1 MWTCAAFHVKLYGN
15 CSVSFF
21 RGADKFHIH
30 LGGIFMTD
38 YDDQNSSEY
47 KDQTTETAPAEQTGQ
62 QISSPADGQDTNQQV
77 PDNRQMPPQNNGQ
90 DPYWQNPNNQQVPPQ
105 NSGQNPYWQNPNNQ
119 QVPPQNNGQNPYWQN
134 PNNQQIPPQYNGQP
148 PYWQDQPQRPRR
160 EKNSFAAMSLIS
172 GIFALLTLC
181 CFAFPVAIICGVGAI
196 CFAIISKRG
205 RAFRGTAIAGIILGV
220 IAILLGIGEF
230 FYALTITNLMKDPAN
245 AAAFN
250 QFFEQFQQ
258 QFGIN

>member
-62 QISSPADGQDTNQQV
+62 QISSPADGQDTNQQS
-77 PDNRQMPPQNNGQ
+77 PDNRQMPLQNNGQ
-90 DPYWQNPNNQQVPPQ
+90 DPYWQNPNNQQ
-105 NSGQNPYWQNPNNQ
+105 
-119 QVPPQNNGQNPYWQN
+119 
-134 PNNQQIPPQYNGQP
+134 IPPQHNGQP

-172 GIFALLTLC
+172 GIFAILTLC

-205 RAFRGTAIAGIILGV
+205 QAFRGTAIAGIILGV
-220 IAILLGIGEF
+220 IAILLGVGEF

>member
-1 MWTCAAFHVKLYGN
+1 
-15 CSVSFF
+15 
-21 RGADKFHIH
+21 
-30 LGGIFMTD
+30 MTD

-62 QISSPADGQDTNQQV
+62 QISSPADGQDTNQQS
-77 PDNRQMPPQNNGQ
+77 PDNRQMSPQNNGQ
-90 DPYWQNPNNQQVPPQ
+90 DPYWQNPNSQQI
-105 NSGQNPYWQNPNNQ
+105 
-119 QVPPQNNGQNPYWQN
+119 PPQNNGQNPYRQN
-134 PNNQQIPPQYNGQP
+134 PNNQQIPQYNGQP

-172 GIFALLTLC
+172 GIFAILTLC

-205 RAFRGTAIAGIILGV
+205 PAFRGTAIAGIILGV
-220 IAILLGIGEF
+220 IAILLGVGEF
-230 FYALTITNLMKDPAN
+230 FYVLTITNLMKDPAN

>member
-62 QISSPADGQDTNQQV
+62 QISSPADGQDTNQQS
-77 PDNRQMPPQNNGQ
+77 PDNRQM
-90 DPYWQNPNNQQVPPQ
+90 
-105 NSGQNPYWQNPNNQ
+105 
-119 QVPPQNNGQNPYWQN
+119 PPQNNGQNPYWQN
-134 PNNQQIPPQYNGQP
+134 PNNQQMSPQHNGQP

-172 GIFALLTLC
+172 GIFAILTLC

-205 RAFRGTAIAGIILGV
+205 QAFRGTAIAGIILGV
-220 IAILLGIGEF
+220 IAILLGVGEF

>member
-15 CSVSFF
+15 CSVSLF
-21 RGADKFHIH
+21 RGGDKFLIL
-30 LGGIFMTD
+30 LGGIFFTD

-47 KDQTTETAPAEQTGQ
+47 KDQTTETTSAEQTGQ

-77 PDNRQMPPQNNGQ
+77 SDNRQMPPQNNGQ
-90 DPYWQNPNNQQVPPQ
+90 DPYWQNPNNQQI
-105 NSGQNPYWQNPNNQ
+105 
-119 QVPPQNNGQNPYWQN
+119 PPQNNGQDPYWQN

-172 GIFALLTLC
+172 GIFAILTLC

-220 IAILLGIGEF
+220 IAILLGVGEF

>member
-62 QISSPADGQDTNQQV
+62 QISSPADGQDTNQQS
-77 PDNRQMPPQNNGQ
+77 PDNRQM
-90 DPYWQNPNNQQVPPQ
+90 
-105 NSGQNPYWQNPNNQ
+105 
-119 QVPPQNNGQNPYWQN
+119 PPQNNGQNPYWQN
-134 PNNQQIPPQYNGQP
+134 PNNQQMPPQHNGQP

-172 GIFALLTLC
+172 GIFAILTLC

-205 RAFRGTAIAGIILGV
+205 QAFRGTAIAGIILGV
-220 IAILLGIGEF
+220 IAILLGVGEF

>member
-1 MWTCAAFHVKLYGN
+1 
-15 CSVSFF
+15 
-21 RGADKFHIH
+21 
-30 LGGIFMTD
+30 MTD

-47 KDQTTETAPAEQTGQ
+47 KDQTTETTSAEQTGQ

-90 DPYWQNPNNQQVPPQ
+90 DPYC
-105 NSGQNPYWQNPNNQ
+105 
-119 QVPPQNNGQNPYWQN
+119 QN

-230 FYALTITNLMKDPAN
+230 FYVLTITNLMKDPAN

>member
-47 KDQTTETAPAEQTGQ
+47 KDQTTETTSAEQTGQ

-90 DPYWQNPNNQQVPPQ
+90 DP
-105 NSGQNPYWQNPNNQ
+105 
-119 QVPPQNNGQNPYWQN
+119 
-134 PNNQQIPPQYNGQP
+134 
-148 PYWQDQPQRPRR
+148 
-160 EKNSFAAMSLIS
+160 
-172 GIFALLTLC
+172 
-181 CFAFPVAIICGVGAI
+181 
-196 CFAIISKRG
+196 
-205 RAFRGTAIAGIILGV
+205 
-220 IAILLGIGEF
+220 
-230 FYALTITNLMKDPAN
+230 
-245 AAAFN
+245 
-250 QFFEQFQQ
+250 
-258 QFGIN
+258 